1 MWASGIKLNDSLK
14 SMDIALSLPFLGCRN
29 EKEER
34 GRKNRRERKKKKRW
48 KMNHLYVYRLD
59 SPLSLSFGLSFMS
72 TCNFMSALF

>member
-34 GRKNRRERKKKKRW
+34 GRKNRRERKKKEE
-48 KMNHLYVYRLD
+48 MED
-59 SPLSLSFGLSFMS
+59 EPSLRV
-72 TCNFMSALF
+72 